1 MNNSLLNNLQL
12 YRGKRFSDLVDEN
25 MISNALLTRPHEVA
39 GLLSLVFGTKD
50 DGVSTAIDLITGGIG
65 RTMTINNRE
74 YEWSVQIDSDHAVN
88 IRWAKW
94 NGKEM
99 DFAHKDE
106 TPGINGTPIYLGLEE
121 RYFGPGAIVAL
132 DNINFQLRI
141 SGIPYQDGSTW
152 VYECY
157 VADGFA
163 GSYIPVEYLMPGRQV
178 SRIGSAYEE
187 YSDEADIINYQTPF
201 KMRNNLTTL
210 RLTYDITG
218 DAYSTVLA
226 IALKDPETGKTSYL
240 WSDYQYWIALREW
253 KKREESFLLFSHS
266 NRNAD
271 GTYNLKGT
279 NGRPV
284 QISAGLFEQIAPAN
298 KRFYTNLTTELLEDY
313 LFDLSYNIL
322 GTNERKFMALTGEM
336 GIREFHKILAEK
348 AANFNLI
355 DTTFVTGSGQNLTL
369 GGQFTTYKMLN
380 GIELTVKRC
389 PLFDNMEMFRQ
400 LHPITGKP
408 LMSYTF
414 LFVDL
419 GMRDG
424 QANVV
429 KVCRKGR
436 EFVQWSTAGSVA
448 PQGYGNSINTVRSNS
463 RDGYQVHF
471 LGEEGIM
478 LRNPLSCGVLFC
490 DAEDS
495 ESMHDMADF
504 TAPDGSTGTGE

>member
-1 MNNSLLNNLQL
+1 MNTLLNNLQL
-12 YRGKRFSDLVDEN
+12 YRGRKFSDLVDEN
-25 MISNALLTRPHEVA
+25 MISNALLTRPHEIG

-50 DGVSTAIDLITGGIG
+50 DGVSTAIDMITGGLG
-65 RTMTINNRE
+65 KTMTIENRE
-74 YEWSVQIDSDHAVN
+74 YEWSVMVDQEKAVN
-88 IRWAKW
+88 IRWAKADGTEVTSG
-94 NGKEM
+94 NYET
-99 DFAHKDE
+99 A
-106 TPGINGTPIYLGLEE
+106 TPGLNGAPIYLGLEE
-121 RYFGPGAIVAL
+121 KAFGPGAVLAF
-132 DNINFQLRI
+132 DNVNYQVRVN
-141 SGIPYQDGSTW
+141 GVPYQDGSTW

-163 GSYIPVEYLMPGRQV
+163 GAYIPGEYLLPGRQV

-187 YSDEADIINYQTPF
+187 YSDEADIISYQTPF

-210 RLTYDITG
+210 RLSYDITG

-240 WSDYQYWIALREW
+240 WSDYQYWLALREW
-253 KKREESFLLFSHS
+253 KRREEKFLLFSRS
-266 NRNAD
+266 NRNSD
-271 GTYNLKGT
+271 GTYALKGK

-284 QISAGLFEQIAPAN
+284 PISAGLFEQISPAN
-298 KRFYTNLTTELLEDY
+298 VRYYTHLTAELLEDY
-313 LFDLSYNIL
+313 LFDLCYNIL
-322 GTNERKFMALTGEM
+322 GTQERKFIALTGEM
-336 GIREFHKILAEK
+336 GIREFDRVLREK
-348 AANFNLI
+348 AAGFQLI
-355 DTTFVTGSGQNLTL
+355 DTKFITGSGQELTL
-369 GGQFTTYKMLN
+369 GGQFTTYKMTN

-389 PLFDNMEMFRQ
+389 ALFDNMEMFRQ

-419 GMRDG
+419 GQRDG

-436 EFVQWSTAGSVA
+436 EFVQWCTAGSVTPA
-448 PQGYGNSINTVRSNS
+448 GYGNSINTVRSNS

-478 LRNPLSCGVLFC
+478 LRNPLSCGILYC
-490 DAEDS
+490 DAEDT
-495 ESMHDMADF
+495 DI
-504 TAPDGSTGTGE
+504 TNDGNYSVAA